1 MTTLAR
7 LGVLVSGEGSNLQ
20 ALLDAVANGSLAA
33 DVRVVISNKPNVRAL
48 ERAERAGVEAVCI
61 PHREFATREQF
72 DHAVVSELRARG
84 VDWVVFA
91 GFMRLVTDVLLDAYA
106 MRILNLHPSL
116 LPAFP
121 GVDAVR
127 QALAYGSKV
136 TGCTVHLVTRDMDS
150 GPIVAQAAVPIAEG
164 EHEDS
169 LLRRVHE
176 AEHRLLVEAVRAACE
191 GRLEVVAGAQQRPRV
206 VVHPRETDERSPL

>member
-1 MTTLAR
+1 MSKPAR

-20 ALLDAVANGSLAA
+20 ALLDAVANRSLAA
-33 DVRVVISNKPNVRAL
+33 DLAVVISNKPNVRAL
-48 ERAERAGVEAVCI
+48 ARAERAGVQAVCI

-72 DHAVVSELRARG
+72 DHAVVRALRAHA

-106 MRILNLHPSL
+106 LRILNLHPSL

-127 QALAYGSKV
+127 QALDYGAKV
-136 TGCTVHLVTRDMDS
+136 TGCTVHLVTREMDA
-150 GPIVAQAAVPIAEG
+150 GPIVAQTAVPIAEDDDA
-164 EHEDS
+164 EQ
-169 LLRRVHE
+169 LLKKVHE
-176 AEHRLLVEAVRAACE
+176 AEHRLLVEAVGAACE
-191 GRLEVVAGAQQRPRV
+191 GRLEVVAGPQRSRV
-206 VVHPRETDERSPL
+206 IVHPRGSDERSPL